1 MKRLIY
7 LLACAIVVAF
17 VFLNV
22 LCTPFVPDPAEVLL
36 TVQVTGTGRITSVP
50 AGIDSTSSTSCLFPP
65 NTVVTLQA
73 RTTNGSNSFFSGWSG
88 DGTGSFHDL
97 TITLD
102 TPKTVTA
109 NFQDQGWPLGDLI
122 FVSST
127 VQASSLGVSGFD
139 AVCNSLATA
148 AGIPAQLSWEAYM
161 RCGMGLCG
169 SCERDGVLLCCEGP
183 VVAAKPGG
191 PDGAGGSE

>member
-1 MKRLIY
+1 MKKLMY
-7 LLACAIVVAF
+7 LLACAIVVTL

-50 AGIDSTSSTSCLFPP
+50 AGIDSTSTTSCLFPP

-88 DGTGSFHDL
+88 DGTGSFRDL

-102 TPKTVTA
+102 APKTVTA
-109 NFQDQGWPLGDLI
+109 NFQSQGWPFGDLI
-122 FVSST
+122 FVILDRAGFQPGRRRFRRR
-127 VQASSLGVSGFD
+127 VQ
-139 AVCNSLATA
+139 LA
-148 AGIPAQLSWEAYM
+148 G
-161 RCGMGLCG
+161 
-169 SCERDGVLLCCEGP
+169 DGGRHQ
-183 VVAAKPGG
+183 
-191 PDGAGGSE
+191 